1 MVTFLLIYLTIG
13 FSLLIIGSHFFVEGA
28 TSVARNMKIPTIVI
42 GLTIVA
48 FATSAPEILVSYI
61 SALDAESSLAIGN
74 AIGSNTANIALVMGS
89 TAIIKTISLDSLI
102 IRKLIKALFL
112 VSIIMIIPF
121 FDNYLSQLEGKI
133 ILGGFLITMLWLLQ
147 FNLKLSSKENTA
159 NEYNKDLPATSS
171 LHMPL
176 SQAFFILIFGLFILF
191 YGADVVVKYAIE
203 FAQELQIPQAIIGIT
218 VVAIGTSLPELSV
231 SIASAIKGEHGLAI
245 GNIIGSNIFNL
256 LAVVGLAAAISPAN
270 LPGNMFS
277 VHFCLMLT
285 LTAVLFFLTYTKEK
299 IIRQSEGII
308 LLLIFLAYIG
318 YIISYS

>member
-1 MVTFLLIYLTIG
+1 MITLLAYLTIG
-13 FSLLIIGSHFFVEGA
+13 FLLLIIGSHFFVEGA
-28 TSVARNMKIPTIVI
+28 ISVARNMKIPTIVI

-61 SALDAESSLAIGN
+61 SALAAESSLAIGN

-89 TAIIKTISLDSLI
+89 MAVIRTISLDSLI
-102 IRKLIKALFL
+102 IRNLMKALLL

-133 ILGGFLITMLWLLQ
+133 ILGGFLITMLWLLK
-147 FNLKLSSKENTA
+147 FSLSLSKKENA
-159 NEYNKDLPATSS
+159 VNAYNEDLPANSS
-171 LHMPL
+171 SNMP
-176 SQAFFILIFGLFILF
+176 SSKAFFILIFGLFILF

-203 FAQELQIPQAIIGIT
+203 FAQELQIPETVIGIT

-231 SIASAIKGEHGLAI
+231 SITSAIKGEHGLAI

-256 LAVVGLAAAISPAN
+256 LAVVGLATAISPTS
-270 LPGNMFS
+270 LPENMFS
-277 VHFCLMLT
+277 IHFFLMLT
-285 LTAVLFFLTYTKEK
+285 LTALLFFLTFRKEN
-299 IIRQSEGII
+299 IIRKSEGII
-308 LLLIFLAYIG
+308 LLLIFLTYIG